1 MSGVVD
7 AVVVS
12 VIVVV
17 VVTTSDNVEKSRSG
31 PRHDSNEIFW

>member
-12 VIVVV
+12 VIVV

-31 PRHDSNEIFW
+31 PRHDSNEIFWK